1 MINKSLAYRLS
12 IYISLA
18 VIAVFIAFISI
29 YILFNVDI
37 IKENIAVKAIRI
49 SDEVISNVRS
59 YVVTTSEVTEN
70 IADQIIFYNQH
81 DDEKDFI
88 ESLIKRYP
96 FINAIHIHIDKDITA
111 KNHDFLCFEDADS
124 LVYITQNGVIS
135 NCLSENINF
144 QALLKN
150 RKRDWSEPMLCKRN
164 NTIVASYYTPIY
176 LRHGDPESEIIG
188 DVICDLS
195 LLQLSESISNLKI
208 GDNGFAFL
216 ISKKGTYITHP
227 IKEWILKR
235 NITDLSA
242 KVFNADS
249 SYWDKFLNSNESGF
263 EIANPE
269 ILNYQKSWIY
279 YRRIKETGWILIQSI
294 PYKEMFEP
302 LFLPILKM
310 LFFSVLG
317 ILVIYILITYIT
329 NRQIQP
335 LSELTSQLKYLSSL
349 SGEKYAGEETMNEI
363 IHVSQSL
370 NLLKNWYE
378 KNKIKV
384 SREEKLNK
392 LKDNDIFQAAE
403 IQQSLIKFDYPAFPD
418 NPEIDLYTSY
428 KPARVVS
435 GDLFDYFFLDQDHI
449 VITIGDVSGKGV
461 PAAFFMSVAQ
471 TVIKSVSVDI
481 NTTESSRLVE
491 RINEELYSN
500 NVHQF
505 FLTLLLGILNIRTG
519 ELSYC
524 NAAHTASY
532 VLKGD
537 GAIDILSDTHGLPL
551 GLYRGKGY
559 GQGSY
564 KLTKGDSLI
573 LYTDGVTELQDENG
587 EQYGQNRFKE
597 NLLSLKGLSP
607 REMVYRIEASL
618 QQFMGSTAQ
627 TDDICI
633 LILKYDEL

>member
-29 YILFNVDI
+29 YILFNVEI
-37 IKENIAVKAIRI
+37 VKENIQNKTSKIGN
-49 SDEVISNVRS
+49 EVENKVNKYIQNIV
-59 YVVTTSEVTEN
+59 EVTET
-70 IADQIIFYNQH
+70 ISEQIVFYDQYGHVQPFLEQ
-81 DDEKDFI
+81 FI
-88 ESLIKRYP
+88 TKYP
-96 FINAIHIHIDKDITA
+96 FINAIHIDLKSTIDA
-111 KNHDFLCFEDADS
+111 QYHNFLCFNAGDS
-124 LVYITQNGVIS
+124 IIFNRQNTPIATCVTKHPEYQKLITQKVS
-135 NCLSENINF
+135 S
-144 QALLKN
+144 
-150 RKRDWSEPMLCKRN
+150 WSEPLVCTKSNSVVVSYFSPIILSEEDSLKRN
-164 NTIVASYYTPIY
+164 
-176 LRHGDPESEIIG
+176 IG
-188 DVICDLS
+188 EVICDLS
-195 LLQLSESISNLKI
+195 LKELDYLINQIKI
-208 GDNGFAFL
+208 GENGYAFL
-216 ISKKGTYITHP
+216 ISKDGTYISHP
-227 IKEWILKR
+227 RKEWILERSIFDVPQKVLKR
-235 NITDLSA
+235 NSTELQ
-242 KVFNADS
+242 
-249 SYWDKFLNSNESGF
+249 KFLSNPHTGSI
-263 EIANPE
+263 IAKPE
-269 ILNYQKSWIY
+269 MLNNEKSWVY
-279 YRRIKETGWILIQSI
+279 YTQLQNGWILFIVV
-294 PYKEMFEP
+294 PFKEMFEP

-335 LSELTSQLKYLSSL
+335 LSELTSQLEYLSSL
-349 SGEKYAGEETMNEI
+349 SGEKYTGEETMNEI
-363 IHVSQSL
+363 THVSQSL
-370 NLLKNWYE
+370 SLLKNWYE

-403 IQQSLIKFDYPAFPD
+403 IQQSLIKFDYPAFPN
-418 NPEIDLYTSY
+418 NPEIDLFTSY

-505 FLTLLLGILNIRTG
+505 FLTLFLGILNIRTG

-524 NAAHTASY
+524 NAAHTASF

-537 GAIDILSDTHGLPL
+537 GVVDILSDTHGLPL

-559 GQGSY
+559 GQASY

-587 EQYGQNRFKE
+587 EHYGSNRFKE

-607 REMVYRIEASL
+607 KEMVYRIEASL
-618 QQFMGSTAQ
+618 QQFMGSTVQ

-633 LILKYDEL
+633 LILRYDE